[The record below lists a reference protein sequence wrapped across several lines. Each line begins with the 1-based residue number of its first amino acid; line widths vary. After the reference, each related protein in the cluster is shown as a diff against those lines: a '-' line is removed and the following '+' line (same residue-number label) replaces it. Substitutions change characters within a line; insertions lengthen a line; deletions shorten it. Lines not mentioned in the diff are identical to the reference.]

1 MISHLRPPQS
11 LSPSRNRSPSLLL
24 DLFLSF
30 SGIMLRSPLRATG
43 GIFELRKTVERTKT
57 LMMKQSAWRQMTEPG
72 FWAGVLVILC
82 TLSVGADVHQA
93 LKTQSMLS
101 KVLQRHKRDWKWDKL
116 YVHEEM
122 PLKHPPEKIGKLE
135 NTYFTPS
142 ARYNLSGEGA
152 NNIFTVNDNGDI
164 LVHAKLDREE
174 KSIYRLTASLFNID
188 SKKQLDHDNTIEIVV
203 LDINDNSPVFPPD
216 ISGSISESSRAGSVV
231 MSVKATDA
239 DDPTTQNGMVV
250 YKLLNGTDLFSI
262 NYNGEIR
269 TLTSSLDREKQSQ
282 YLIAIQAKDMPG
294 VNEGGNSATT
304 IVTVNIND
312 INDNIATFK
321 SGEYRFNVKE
331 DSEPGYQIGVLAV
344 EDKDEIQN
352 KDPTFTIHKFGEV
365 FDIKQSN
372 TKDGALSLKVPLDY
386 ETLKAYVFSVNVDEH
401 TVSKSPD
408 NQGPNLLTR
417 AQVFINVIDV
427 DEPPVFSQTLYNFSI
442 YEGPFKNPV
451 IGAVSAKD
459 PDATAYKIRYS
470 IEDPNCPV
478 VVDPVQGHLSLK
490 KQLDRE
496 EESSYTFQ
504 VTAHEDVPNGLKSY
518 AKVNL
523 TVLDI
528 NDNAPELTNG
538 NEVYVCKSDKPG
550 TDENSGRFRFT
561 LAKSS
566 KFSLTDNRDNT
577 ASIKLKQGGFSTE
590 HSVEHVLEIEIADG
604 DRNERQCHLSHSSLH
619 RHHPGT
625 MNKNKDNP
633 DDNRKSKGNLTPNSK
648 RPRPDS
654 LSSTAYVANSHAF
667 GVRHTLSGS
676 VSRSHSA
683 HVNLTPNKTPHLAL
697 FCGAP
702 RVTAGPCLA
711 TPMKNPWLRHCYE
724 GSESLAGSL
733 SSLDSSSSG
742 SNLDYEFLHEWGPR
756 FRTLAQ
762 LYGVDGSDTDSSD

>member
-1 MISHLRPPQS
+1 
-11 LSPSRNRSPSLLL
+11 
-24 DLFLSF
+24 
-30 SGIMLRSPLRATG
+30 
-43 GIFELRKTVERTKT
+43 
-57 LMMKQSAWRQMTEPG
+57 MMKQSAWRQMTEPG
-72 FWAGVLVILC
+72 FWAGVLVVLC

-93 LKTQSMLS
+93 LKTPSMLS

-122 PLKHPPEKIGKLE
+122 PPKHPPEKIGKLE

-142 ARYNLSGEGA
+142 ARYNLSGDGA
-152 NNIFTVNDNGDI
+152 NKIFTVNDNGDI

-174 KSIYRLTASLFNID
+174 KSIYRLTASLFNVD
-188 SKKQLDHDNTIEIVV
+188 SKKQLDQDDSFVIVV

-239 DDPTTQNGMVV
+239 DDPTTQNGMVG

-294 VNEGGNSATT
+294 VNQRGNSATT

-321 SGEYRFNVKE
+321 SREYRFNVKE

-408 NQGPNLLTR
+408 NRGPNLLTR
-417 AQVFINVIDV
+417 AQVVINVIDV

-442 YEGPFKNPV
+442 YEGPFKNPI

-496 EESSYTFQ
+496 EESSYTIQ

-528 NDNAPELTNG
+528 NDNAPVLTNG
-538 NEVYVCKSDKPG
+538 NGVYVCESDKPG
-550 TDENSGRFRFT
+550 TIIGTVGAHDKDENSGRFRFT
-561 LAKSS
+561 LAKKSS
-566 KFSLTDNRDNT
+566 NFSLTDNRDNT

-604 DRNERQCHLSHSSLH
+604 GTPEQKSTERLTIKVCMCQAERQVEYCMAYAQTGMSVSAILAILLCIVTILVIVILMVLRRRYQKEVLVTKSSGEIHEQLV
-619 RHHPGT
+619 RYDEEGGGEMDT
-625 MNKNKDNP
+625 NGYDV
-633 DDNRKSKGNLTPNSK
+633 SI
-648 RPRPDS
+648 
-654 LSSTAYVANSHAF
+654 LSSACNDGSFRPATGPSLYAVVKKPSACKGDMAMMIEVKKDEADHDRDGIPYD
-667 GVRHTLSGS
+667 TLHIYG
-676 VSRSHSA
+676 
-683 HVNLTPNKTPHLAL
+683 
-697 FCGAP
+697 
-702 RVTAGPCLA
+702 
-711 TPMKNPWLRHCYE
+711 YE

-742 SNLDYEFLHEWGPR
+742 SNLDYDFLHEWGPR

>member
-250 YKLLNGTDLFSI
+250 YKLLNGTDLFI

-550 TDENSGRFRFT
+550 TLYISIILHFFTLTVGAYNKDENSGRFHFT

-604 DRNERQCHLSHSSLH
+604 GTPEQKRKLNDLQLMCACARRNDKWSIVW
-619 RHHPGT
+619 PT
-625 MNKNKDNP
+625 
-633 DDNRKSKGNLTPNSK
+633 
-648 RPRPDS
+648 PRP
-654 LSSTAYVANSHAF
+654 
-667 GVRHTLSGS
+667 
-676 VSRSHSA
+676 
-683 HVNLTPNKTPHLAL
+683 
-697 FCGAP
+697 
-702 RVTAGPCLA
+702 
-711 TPMKNPWLRHCYE
+711 E
-724 GSESLAGSL
+724 
-733 SSLDSSSSG
+733 
-742 SNLDYEFLHEWGPR
+742 
-756 FRTLAQ
+756 
-762 LYGVDGSDTDSSD
+762 